1 MSKIQTNEQIR
12 LARMESICNRLRSE
26 MDDVMQRAYEQAVA
40 DNDTDRASEM
50 ARKIRNRL
58 LDKSDAQMSLD
69 RIGLNTSTST
79 AVLASLK
86 NIFDNDWAVYRQHLR
101 DISAQEGFPFNIDWG
116 ISPDAKK
123 KGGISD
129 VGGDN

>member
-1 MSKIQTNEQIR
+1 MSKIQSNDQIR
-12 LARMESICNRLRSE
+12 LARLEAVCNQIKSE

-40 DNDTDRASEM
+40 DNDANRAAEM
-50 ARKIRNRL
+50 ARKIRNRM

-69 RIGLNTSTST
+69 RIGLNTTNTT
-79 AVLASLK
+79 AFLSSLK

-116 ISPDAKK
+116 TPPDTKK
-123 KGGISD
+123 E
-129 VGGDN
+129 GDE

>member
-1 MSKIQTNEQIR
+1 MSKIQINDQIR
-12 LARMESICNRLRSE
+12 LARMESICNQIKSE

-40 DNDTDRASEM
+40 DNDADRAAEM
-50 ARKIRNRL
+50 ARKIRNRM

-79 AVLASLK
+79 AFLASLK

-101 DISAQEGFPFNIDWG
+101 DITAQEGFPFNIDWG
-116 ISPDAKK
+116 ISPDAKNTNETE
-123 KGGISD
+123 G
-129 VGGDN
+129 